1 MSFADL
7 NSFFSFVLGGGIFIP
22 PKQSYTVTTPG
33 NNTPTTLVVDN
44 SQNKVL
50 EDRDGLLRD
59 IAKTT
64 FRLDNIIKSKK
75 VKAVFFLDRSSRLAE
90 SALQAV
96 RDIKEDNSS
105 LIIDHLNPDF
115 FKRTS
120 ANIDRMIRKAHLEY
134 HATMGE
140 SISVLFGN
148 FLKMNLIKTN
158 LPKRDKI
165 RFSENV
171 GNISMNGT
179 TSELINFIKKNIL
192 IKLASDQENQKSLK
206 QRLQQHGLKP
216 EDRILIY
223 DICSHSGRSMNAV
236 TEAFKSIG
244 YNNLNPVV
252 MNPPLNSDD
261 RQYYPSLTN
270 HVSIQTCYP
279 FSIAQSSST
288 ECLSKP
294 PNSLTCEIREPRQLQ
309 EDQREMYSL
318 IKTYLAKHH

>member
-1 MSFADL
+1 
-7 NSFFSFVLGGGIFIP
+7 
-22 PKQSYTVTTPG
+22 
-33 NNTPTTLVVDN
+33 
-44 SQNKVL
+44 
-50 EDRDGLLRD
+50 
-59 IAKTT
+59 
-64 FRLDNIIKSKK
+64 
-75 VKAVFFLDRSSRLAE
+75 
-90 SALQAV
+90 
-96 RDIKEDNSS
+96 
-105 LIIDHLNPDF
+105 
-115 FKRTS
+115 
-120 ANIDRMIRKAHLEY
+120 MIRKAHLEY

-192 IKLASDQENQKSLK
+192 IQLPSDQENQKSLK
-206 QRLQQHGLKP
+206 ERLQQHGLKP

>member
-1 MSFADL
+1 L
-7 NSFFSFVLGGGIFIP
+7 YWGGGYIP
-22 PKQSYTVTTPG
+22 SKQSYTVTTPG

-50 EDRDGLLRD
+50 EDRDGQLRD

-64 FRLDNIIKSKK
+64 FRLDNIIKSEK

-120 ANIDRMIRKAHLEY
+120 ANIDRMIRKAHSEY

-158 LPKRDKI
+158 LTKQDKT
-165 RFSENV
+165 RFSEDMD
-171 GNISMNGT
+171 NIFMNGT
-179 TSELINFIKKNIL
+179 ASELIGFIKKNIL
-192 IKLASDQENQKSLK
+192 IKLASDQENHKSLR
-206 QRLQQHGLKP
+206 QRLKQLDLNP
-216 EDRILIY
+216 EDKILIY
-223 DICSHSGRSMNAV
+223 DICSHSGGSMSAV

-252 MNPPLNSDD
+252 MNPPWNSDD
-261 RQYYPSLTN
+261 KKHYMSLTN
-270 HVSIQTCYP
+270 HTSIETCYP
-279 FSIAQSSST
+279 FSIAQSSSA
-288 ECLSKP
+288 ECPRKP
-294 PNSLTCEIREPRQLQ
+294 PESLTCEIRNPDQLEAEQRQMH
-309 EDQREMYSL
+309 RL

>member
-1 MSFADL
+1 VYFADL
-7 NSFFSFVLGGGIFIP
+7 NSLFSFVLRGGYIP

-236 TEAFKSIG
+236 TECQS
-244 YNNLNPVV
+244 P
-252 MNPPLNSDD
+252 
-261 RQYYPSLTN
+261 
-270 HVSIQTCYP
+270 QT
-279 FSIAQSSST
+279 
-288 ECLSKP
+288 
-294 PNSLTCEIREPRQLQ
+294 
-309 EDQREMYSL
+309 
-318 IKTYLAKHH
+318 